1 MFKLYVFEE
10 CFFHAS
16 FVLFVLFL
24 VLFVCLFF
32 INIFCW
38 MCVCVCVCV
47 NVCVCLYYFTTLYL
61 RYQYMWLKGL
71 FKMYVHVVFYYL
83 NTSEIWS
90 DKWSVHIRG
99 CPLLRMTILEQ
110 FAISVHVKPVILR
123 AVSLSEGGLLYSLF
137 FLWVS
142 DCCLTPIQQ
151 FFSYIMART
160 S

>member
-1 MFKLYVFEE
+1 MYLRSVFFTLPLFCLF
-10 CFFHAS
+10 CFWFC
-16 FVLFVLFL
+16 
-24 VLFVCLFF
+24 LFVCFLLIFF
-32 INIFCW
+32 AE
-38 MCVCVCVCV
+38 CV